1 MLNNILISAD
11 ESAKA
16 VNLVASKK
24 ATTFIEATSRLIV
37 SCYKAGG
44 KLLLAGNGGSLCDA
58 MHFAEELTGYYRRKR
73 PALPAIAFSD
83 PGHITCVANDVGFED
98 VFSRAVEALGKKED
112 IFIGL
117 TTSGNSKNL
126 LKAFE
131 KAKSLGLATVSFLGK
146 TGGLIQGKCDLEW
159 IVDGFLF
166 SDRIQ
171 EAHMVAIHIIIEM
184 VEKQLFFSEAKSE
197 EMAIIG

>member
-1 MLNNILISAD
+1 MLKDILISAE

-16 VNLVASKK
+16 VKKVASKK
-24 ATTFIEATSRLIV
+24 AVTFIEATSKLIA
-37 SCYKAGG
+37 SCYTAGG
-44 KLLLAGNGGSLCDA
+44 KLLIAGNGGSLCDA
-58 MHFAEELTGYYRRKR
+58 MHFAEELTGYYRKKR
-73 PALPAIAFSD
+73 PALAAIPLAC
-83 PGHITCVANDVGFED
+83 PGHLTCVANDVGFDD

-131 KAKSLGLATVSFLGK
+131 KAKSMGLATVSFLGK

-159 IVDGFLF
+159 LVDGFLF

-171 EAHMVAIHIIIEM
+171 EAHMAAIHIIIEM
-184 VEKQLFFSEAKSE
+184 VETQLFFSQLKKQ
-197 EMAIIG
+197 EMAGIG